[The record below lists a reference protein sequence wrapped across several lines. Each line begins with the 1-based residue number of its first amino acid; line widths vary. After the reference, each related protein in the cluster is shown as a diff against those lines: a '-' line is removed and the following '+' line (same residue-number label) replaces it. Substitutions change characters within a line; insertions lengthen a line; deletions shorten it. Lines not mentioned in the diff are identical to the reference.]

1 MWGLM
6 FIVITILVVLISY
19 FKVQPFLSFLL
30 VTILTGLAY
39 GFNTNLIIGAV
50 QKGIGSTLGAILPII
65 LIGAMIGKI
74 IAKTNA
80 SIVIADQLIKL
91 FGPKRLPFA
100 FMIIGFIVS
109 MPLFFSV
116 AFLLLTPLVLT
127 TAQRQQMNPVYLGI
141 PMLASLSITQGFL
154 PPHPAPYY
162 LVTHLEGAEIDKTL
176 GWGIVISIPAMLLS
190 GWLFGMTLKTI
201 PANPM
206 NFTQEVEPV
215 NPPSFL
221 SSLTVILLPVLLIS
235 TSAFF
240 KHPVIELISEPNL
253 ALFFSLI
260 VAMYILGFRRGVK
273 WDDMR
278 HWILDAS
285 KEVTP
290 LILTFAGAGAFKEIL
305 QLMNIG
311 NEVMSMA
318 KNSAVN
324 PLFLGWLIAAMLRV
338 VTGSST
344 VAGITTAGII
354 LPVLQQ
360 TGVNPNL
367 MVLSIGAGSMVL
379 SHVNDTGFWLF
390 KEYFGVSVKHTL
402 RSWTVMETILAIAG
416 LAGVLVLQKLI

>member
-1 MWGLM
+1 MWSLL
-6 FIVITILVVLISY
+6 FLVIMILVVLISY
-19 FKVQPFLSFLL
+19 FKVQPFLSFLF
-30 VTILTGLAY
+30 VSVITGLAY
-39 GFNTNLIIGAV
+39 GVKTNLIVEAV
-50 QKGIGSTLGAILPII
+50 QKGIGSTVGAILPII
-65 LIGAMIGKI
+65 LLGAMIGKI

-127 TAQRQQMNPVYLGI
+127 TAKRQQINPVYLGI

-162 LVTHLEGAEIDKTL
+162 LVTHLEGAEIGKTL

-190 GWLFGMTLKTI
+190 GWLFGMTLKKV
-201 PANPM
+201 PADPM
-206 NFTQEVEPV
+206 NFTQDAEPV
-215 NPPSFL
+215 NPPSLF
-221 SSLTVILLPVLLIS
+221 SGLTVILLPVLLIS
-235 TSAFF
+235 TSAFS
-240 KHPVIELISEPNL
+240 KHALIGFISEPNM
-253 ALFFSLI
+253 ALLLSLI
-260 VAMYILGFRRGVK
+260 VAMYMLGFRRGVK
-273 WDDMR
+273 WDDMQ

-285 KEVTP
+285 KEVAP

-311 NEVMSMA
+311 NEVMGIAMNNA
-318 KNSAVN
+318 IN
-324 PLFLGWLIAAMLRV
+324 PLLLGWLIAAMLRV
-338 VTGSST
+338 ITGSST

-354 LPVLQQ
+354 LPVLIQ

-367 MVLSIGAGSMVL
+367 MALSIGAGSMVL

-390 KEYFGVSVKHTL
+390 KEYFGVSVKDTL
-402 RSWTVMETILAIAG
+402 RSWTIMETILAIVG
-416 LAGVLVLQKLI
+416 LVGVLVLQKLI

>member
-311 NEVMSMA
+311 NEVMSIA

-416 LAGVLVLQKLI
+416 LVGVLVLQKLI

>member
-1 MWGLM
+1 MWGLL
-6 FIVITILVVLISY
+6 FLVIMILVVLISY
-19 FKVQPFLSFLL
+19 FKVQPFLSFLF
-30 VTILTGLAY
+30 VSVITGLAY
-39 GFNTNLIIGAV
+39 GVKTNLIVEAV

-65 LIGAMIGKI
+65 LLGAMIGKI

-80 SIVIADQLIKL
+80 SIVIADKLIKL

-127 TAQRQQMNPVYLGI
+127 TAKRQQMNPVYLGI

-162 LVTHLEGAEIDKTL
+162 LVTHLDGAEIGKTL

-190 GWLFGMTLKTI
+190 GWLFGMTLKKV
-201 PANPM
+201 PADPM
-206 NFTQEVEPV
+206 NFTQDAEPV
-215 NPPSFL
+215 NPPSLFSGL
-221 SSLTVILLPVLLIS
+221 IVILLPVLLIS
-235 TSAFF
+235 TSAFSKNALIGF
-240 KHPVIELISEPNL
+240 ISEPNM
-253 ALFFSLI
+253 ALLLSLI

-273 WDDMR
+273 WDDMQ

-285 KEVTP
+285 KEVAP

-311 NEVMSMA
+311 NEVMGIAMNNA
-318 KNSAVN
+318 IN
-324 PLFLGWLIAAMLRV
+324 PLLLGWLIAAMLRV
-338 VTGSST
+338 ITGSST

-354 LPVLQQ
+354 LPVLIQ

-367 MVLSIGAGSMVL
+367 MALSIGAGSMVL
-379 SHVNDTGFWLF
+379 SHVNDTGVWLF
-390 KEYFGVSVKHTL
+390 KEYFGVSVKNTL
-402 RSWTVMETILAIAG
+402 RSWTIMETILAVVG

>member
-311 NEVMSMA
+311 NEVMSIA

-367 MVLSIGAGSMVL
+367 MVWSIGAGSMVL

-416 LAGVLVLQKLI
+416 LVGVLVLQKLI

>member
-1 MWGLM
+1 MWWLL
-6 FIVITILVVLISY
+6 FVIITILVVLISY
-19 FKVQPFLSFLL
+19 FKVQPFLSFLF
-30 VTILTGLAY
+30 VSIITGLAY
-39 GFNTNLIIGAV
+39 GLNTNLIIGAV

-311 NEVMSMA
+311 NEVMCMA

-338 VTGSST
+338 ITGSST

-354 LPVLQQ
+354 LPVLLQ

-402 RSWTVMETILAIAG
+402 RSWTVMETILAVAG
-416 LAGVLVLQKLI
+416 LVGVLVLQKLI

>member
-416 LAGVLVLQKLI
+416 LVGVLVLQKLI

>member
-1 MWGLM
+1 MWWLL
-6 FIVITILVVLISY
+6 FVIITILVVLISY

-311 NEVMSMA
+311 NEVMSIA